1 MGEKTKKIITLD
13 IKELIS
19 DLNKAL
25 ADEFLAAYQYLIG
38 SKIVKGINRKEV
50 QDELEEHAKEEYD
63 HAIKLIDR
71 IIQLDGTPI
80 LEPQGW
86 YTFTNCGY
94 ITPKDF
100 DTASILKQNITGERC
115 AIDVY
120 SKLAKKL
127 KDKDDIT
134 YEMILGI
141 LNDEITHECDL
152 QTILEDIEHYL

>member
-1 MGEKTKKIITLD
+1 MGDKTKKIITLD
-13 IKELIS
+13 VEKLIS

-38 SKIVKGINRKEV
+38 SKVAKGINRKEV
-50 QDELEEHAKEEYD
+50 QSELDEHAKEEYD

-80 LEPQGW
+80 LNPKDW
-86 YTFTNCGY
+86 YKLTNCGY
-94 ITPKDF
+94 LPPKEF
-100 DTASILKQNITGERC
+100 DTVSLLKQNIQGERC

-120 SKLAKKL
+120 NKLLKKL
-127 KDKDDIT
+127 KNKDDIS

-152 QTILEDIEHYL
+152 QSILEDMKHYL